1 MQTGA
6 ADTWLLDCK
15 ADDALEF
22 QREDSAWGYPAVF
35 TIPAGCFLDFCQR
48 FGIK

>member
-1 MQTGA
+1 MQTRA

-22 QREDSAWGYPAVF
+22 QREGPAWGYPAVF
-35 TIPAGCFLDFCQR
+35 TIPAGCL
-48 FGIK
+48 FGFRQGFEIK